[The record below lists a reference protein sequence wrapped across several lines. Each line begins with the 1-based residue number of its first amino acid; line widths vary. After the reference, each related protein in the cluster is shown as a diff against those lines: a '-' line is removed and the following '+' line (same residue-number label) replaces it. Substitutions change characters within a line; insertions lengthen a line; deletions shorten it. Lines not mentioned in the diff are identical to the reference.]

1 MTPKEAVPNR
11 GYLYAV
17 AALYCTTVLNEL
29 LPVVFGTGERA
40 SWDWSLTYVTLRWIL
55 VPLTGVGLCVIIVV
69 ANTGAR
75 TSRVASILIALA
87 ALGLAVFL
95 WAYPWPFFVSK
106 PHG

>member
-1 MTPKEAVPNR
+1 MIPNDTVPHR

-40 SWDWSLTYVTLRWIL
+40 SWDWSFTYVTVRWIL
-55 VPLTGVGLCVIIVV
+55 VPLTGVVLCVVIVV
-69 ANTGAR
+69 TNIGAR
-75 TSRVASILIALA
+75 TNRVGTILAALA

-95 WAYPWPFFVSK
+95 WAYPWPFFLIR
-106 PHG
+106 PH